1 MRSTAPSAEQQ
12 LLLSHLPMAA
22 AARGTAGLVLLT
34 CLSLAACAI
43 ARGEGRAVVQRAAVS
58 RPWPPPAPT
67 PVPPAAARQRR
78 PTAAPPAAS
87 CCLQKNPASHQKL
100 APRQSLANLMAVG
113 AHHLALKPKPPPGKP
128 GHAAAAAATLHP
140 PPPVLGAPPLP
151 LQQQQPPLTPRP
163 HRCVVNAAGACP
175 KHARGVCW
183 T

>member
-43 ARGEGRAVVQRAAVS
+43 ARGEGRAAVQRAAVS

-67 PVPPAAARQRR
+67 PVPPGARRCT

-100 APRQSLANLMAVG
+100 APRQSLESLRKFRE
-113 AHHLALKPKPPPGKP
+113 HHLALKPKPPPGKP
-128 GHAAAAAATLHP
+128 RHAAAAAATLHP
-140 PPPVLGAPPLP
+140 PPPGLGAPPLP
-151 LQQQQPPLTPRP
+151 LQQQQQPLTPRP
-163 HRCVVNAAGACP
+163 HRCVVNAAGAWP